1 MPAVCAS
8 LTAPPK
14 VTLRSYPGVP
24 YDGAIAA
31 ARTCYSPRVIERSEI
46 TDKQRDSIGP
56 LTFEGGHHTVFQHAH
71 FEFGLENISRQ
82 LVWSVLH
89 SYPFYNS
96 EQSSQRYVKLNEPRA
111 LVPPITGEALDVYE
125 QAVLRAWDAYAT
137 LSDLLKDDAW
147 AILKELRYVRPTN
160 SPARLK
166 TVEREAEKKAIE
178 TARYVIPIGAF
189 TSMVHTVSGIVLHR
203 LHRMLN
209 AGDVPYEAAMVIG
222 AMVDLVKEVDPMFFE
237 KVGFDTFER
246 EALPELAFPA
256 ARGGGDAFA
265 AEFDR
270 RLGSRVSR
278 LRDWSAGAERVVAD
292 AVRATFGLTTAE
304 MDDAEAIDRV
314 MNPAKNKYR
323 VDMLDVAYH
332 SPMMRALNHAS
343 YVFEKRLSHTA
354 DSQDQRHRMVPAS
367 RPMMTLADTQGAR
380 LHHAA
385 ADPPESRRA
394 RGLRGGDGHA
404 WAAKNRLLALGV
416 PLEFALVHRAECEGA
431 APGGIGL
438 VHRAAAQVDAAHLL
452 QRAGRDLPGVDGRD
466 QPGQGNPPAARA
478 LPRPAVR
485 APQQDRVAALHGRH
499 ALLRRAGLEFFPERR
514 TTTLAVPLLPWI
526 AHFYT
531 ATGTVWALLATAMT
545 FAHNFRAAFIFL
557 VVATFVD
564 STDGVLARAFRVKE
578 RTPEFDGALLDNIID
593 YMTYVFVPAL
603 IVWQADLVPVA
614 FPVCAAML
622 MSSAYGFA
630 HSAAKVEAR
639 RSFLHRLPV
648 VLEHRG
654 RVPLHPPD
662 AEDHQRDHPGDA
674 RRAGVRAA

>member
-1 MPAVCAS
+1 MPAVA
-8 LTAPPK
+8 LATAPPK

-31 ARTCYSPRVIERSEI
+31 ARTCYSPRVIDRSEI

-160 SPARLK
+160 TPARLK

-256 ARGGGDAFA
+256 PRAGGDAFA

-304 MDDAEAIDRV
+304 MDDADAIDRV

-367 RPMMTLADTQGAR
+367 RPMMTLADTQAPDYITPRLIRQNPAALAVYEEAMADGLDGQESPAGAR
-380 LHHAA
+380 RAA
-385 ADPPESRRA
+385 RV
-394 RGLRGGDGHA
+394 
-404 WAAKNRLLALGV
+404 RLV
-416 PLEFALVHRAECEGA
+416 YRAEREGA
-431 APGGIGL
+431 APG
-438 VHRAAAQVDAAHLL
+438 
-452 QRAGRDLPGVDGRD
+452 
-466 QPGQGNPPAARA
+466 
-478 LPRPAVR
+478 
-485 APQQDRVAALHGRH
+485 
-499 ALLRRAGLEFFPERR
+499 
-514 TTTLAVPLLPWI
+514 
-526 AHFYT
+526 
-531 ATGTVWALLATAMT
+531 
-545 FAHNFRAAFIFL
+545 
-557 VVATFVD
+557 
-564 STDGVLARAFRVKE
+564 
-578 RTPEFDGALLDNIID
+578 
-593 YMTYVFVPAL
+593 
-603 IVWQADLVPVA
+603 
-614 FPVCAAML
+614 
-622 MSSAYGFA
+622 
-630 HSAAKVEAR
+630 
-639 RSFLHRLPV
+639 
-648 VLEHRG
+648 
-654 RVPLHPPD
+654 
-662 AEDHQRDHPGDA
+662 
-674 RRAGVRAA
+674 